1 LKSKEKKGIVTRWV
15 WGIKRR
21 VEIKRRTH
29 EAVCIS
35 QPPPHTKARRR
46 RDEEELGFLF
56 TAARSNRRRAISSSS
71 ELLS

>member
-46 RDEEELGFLF
+46 RDEEELEG
-56 TAARSNRRRAISSSS
+56 SSSTLRDLTD
-71 ELLS
+71 EEQ